1 MEKIVVICGMCDFEE
16 NLCLSAF
23 SSSSFF
29 FFASW
34 QLQSLLKFLYHG
46 QYLGFF
52 EKFRKENFFE
62 KFSQRR
68 RKRGKRGR
76 SHYYCSTEERRIRE
90 I

>member
-1 MEKIVVICGMCDFEE
+1 VICGVCAFEG

-52 EKFRKENFFE
+52 EKF
-62 KFSQRR
+62 SQRR
-68 RKRGKRGR
+68 RRGKSKRVI
-76 SHYYCSTEERRIRE
+76 YYCRAQKREELERFRRRGG
-90 I
+90 

>member
-1 MEKIVVICGMCDFEE
+1 MEKIVVICGVCDFEG

-23 SSSSFF
+23 SSSSLF

-52 EKFRKENFFE
+52 EKFRKQKKKE
-62 KFSQRR
+62 
-68 RKRGKRGR
+68 RKEQE
-76 SHYYCSTEERRIRE
+76 SHLLL
-90 I
+90 

>member
-1 MEKIVVICGMCDFEE
+1 MICGVCAFEG

-52 EKFRKENFFE
+52 EKFRKEE
-62 KFSQRR
+62 
-68 RKRGKRGR
+68 G
-76 SHYYCSTEERRIRE
+76 EERARE
-90 I
+90 SFIIVEHRREKN